1 MKNVMKKTSGS
12 VSLLIILF
20 LTLGFFGAKA
30 QEEEIGQLI
39 LNTEKLQLME
49 ETLDQIYNTYKILE
63 FGYNTIVKIS
73 EGNYTLQEAFIDG
86 LMMVNPSIR
95 NYKRI
100 PYIIDYQKLLL
111 SEYSRAYD
119 RFKADPHFT
128 AQELQYLGNVYSYL
142 FQASVKNI
150 DDLLM
155 VITSTQLSMSDD
167 ERLRAIDRIYYEME
181 SKVRFVRTFNN
192 STQLLAIQRA
202 RSANDVRTIQSLYG
216 VTQPY

>member
-1 MKNVMKKTSGS
+1 MNTIKVF
-12 VSLLIILF
+12 LLAI
-20 LTLGFFGAKA
+20 FFAGCCSAFA

-63 FGYNTIVKIS
+63 FGYNTITRIS
-73 EGNYTLQEAFIDG
+73 EGNYSLHEAFIDG
-86 LMMVNPSIR
+86 LMLVNPSIR

-111 SEYSRAYD
+111 AEYSRAYN
-119 RFKADPHFT
+119 RFRADPHFT
-128 AQELQYLGNVYSYL
+128 YEELQYLGNVYSYL
-142 FQASVKNI
+142 LSASVKNI

-155 VITSTQLSMSDD
+155 VITATQLAMNDE
-167 ERLRAIDRIYYEME
+167 ERLRAIDRIYYDME
-181 SKVRFVRTFNN
+181 SKLRFVRSFNN
-192 STQLLAIQRA
+192 TTQLLALQRS
-202 RSANDVRTIQSLYG
+202 RSANDVRTMQSLYG

>member
-1 MKNVMKKTSGS
+1 MNALQIVLTATM
-12 VSLLIILF
+12 LLCSIRIS
-20 LTLGFFGAKA
+20 FG

-39 LNTEKLQLME
+39 LNAEKLQVME

-63 FGYNTIVKIS
+63 FGYNTITKIS
-73 EGNYTLQEAFIDG
+73 EGNYSLHEAFIDG

-100 PYIIDYQKLLL
+100 PYIIDFQKLLL
-111 SEYSRAYD
+111 QEYSRAYN
-119 RFKADPHFT
+119 RFRADPHFT

-142 FQASVKNI
+142 FQASVKNL
-150 DDLLM
+150 DDLLT
-155 VITSTQLSMSDD
+155 VITATQLSMSDD
-167 ERLRAIDRIYYEME
+167 ERLRAVDRIYYEME
-181 SKVRFVRTFNN
+181 SKVRFVRSFNN

-202 RSANDVRTIQSLYG
+202 RSANDARTIQSLYG

>member
-1 MKNVMKKTSGS
+1 METMTALRVRRVAMAIFFLMPLICHGQAEEIEQ
-12 VSLLIILF
+12 LLINTQK
-20 LTLGFFGAKA
+20 LTV
-30 QEEEIGQLI
+30 
-39 LNTEKLQLME
+39 ME
-49 ETLDQIYNTYKILE
+49 QTLDQIYDTYKVLE
-63 FGYNTIVKIS
+63 FGYNTITRIS
-73 EGNYTLQEAFIDG
+73 SGNYSLHEAFIDG

-111 SEYSRAYD
+111 EEYSRAYN
-119 RFKADPHFT
+119 RFRADPHFT
-128 AQELQYLGNVYSYL
+128 PQELQYLGNVYSYL

-167 ERLRAIDRIYYEME
+167 ERLKAIDRIYLEME
-181 SKVRFVRTFNN
+181 SKLRFVRSFNN

-202 RSANDVRTIQSLYG
+202 RSASDVRTINSLYG
-216 VTQPY
+216 IK